1 MASQGGGEVVKPTF
15 VRAGEAS
22 FNELHILLE
31 TQIFVAKRQLIL
43 EA

>member
-22 FNELHILLE
+22 FNDLHFWRLKFLL
-31 TQIFVAKRQLIL
+31 QRDN
-43 EA
+43 